1 VKDAAGHPQSSESRR
16 RTYTRKNPHTREGDA
31 MLVQPYL
38 FFDGRCEEAIEFY
51 RKALGAEV
59 EMLMRF
65 KDSPEP
71 PQPGMVPAGSE
82 NKVMHSCLRVGDSRV
97 MASDGHCQ
105 GKPSFQ
111 GFSLSLT
118 APNAAE
124 ADRLFAALA
133 NGGQVQLPLTKTFFS
148 PRFGMVADR
157 FGVNWMILV
166 AS

>member
-1 VKDAAGHPQSSESRR
+1 MQ
-16 RTYTRKNPHTREGDA
+16 
-31 MLVQPYL
+31 VQPYL

-71 PQPGMVPAGSE
+71 PQPGMVPPGSE
-82 NKVMHSCLRVGDSRV
+82 NKVMHSCLRIGDTRV

-118 APNAAE
+118 VPSAAE
-124 ADRLFAALA
+124 ADRVFAALG
-133 NGGQVQLPLTKTFFS
+133 NGGQVQVPLTKTFFS

-157 FGVNWMILV
+157 FGVSWMVLV